1 MVNINNL
8 ICVLNFLCNFII
20 VADIG
25 NACGNIGNSN
35 NCDYWAGR
43 GYCYVDA
50 MTYYC
55 KKACGIC
62 KPKPKLIIDD
72 ISDIQNPWEEKYFYL
87 TIGLGVAGLIL
98 FFIVLFLFYKYR
110 YACLA
115 CSCNTKNDICFYGC
129 RSCCCKKYLN
139 SEPKCEPI
147 YENWNSKWQT

>member
-25 NACGNIGNSN
+25 NACGDGESSK
-35 NCDYWAGR
+35 CDLWAGQ
-43 GYCYVDA
+43 GYCQKYVYT
-50 MTYYC
+50 MSYYC

-62 KPKPKLIIDD
+62 KPKPIIDD
-72 ISDIQNPWEEKYFYL
+72 IVYL
-87 TIGLGVAGLIL
+87 TIGLGVTGLII
-98 FFIVLFLFYKYR
+98 FFVVLFLFYNYR
-110 YACLA
+110 CAFLSCA
-115 CSCNTKNDICFYGC
+115 CNTKNDICFSGC
-129 RSCCCKKYLN
+129 MSCCCKKYLN